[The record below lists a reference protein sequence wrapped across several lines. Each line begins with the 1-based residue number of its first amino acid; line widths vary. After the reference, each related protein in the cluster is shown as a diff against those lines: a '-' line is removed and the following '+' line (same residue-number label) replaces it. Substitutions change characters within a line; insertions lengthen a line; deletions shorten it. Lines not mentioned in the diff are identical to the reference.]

1 MGDETIY
8 KLLDLEVVI
17 LLITTLQFMD
27 YGLLRMLLE
36 ETSNLDTFPARRFW
50 PRNDLFRL
58 HYIKSE

>member
-1 MGDETIY
+1 MGDKTMY

-17 LLITTLQFMD
+17 LLIAMD

-58 HYIKSE
+58 HYIKS